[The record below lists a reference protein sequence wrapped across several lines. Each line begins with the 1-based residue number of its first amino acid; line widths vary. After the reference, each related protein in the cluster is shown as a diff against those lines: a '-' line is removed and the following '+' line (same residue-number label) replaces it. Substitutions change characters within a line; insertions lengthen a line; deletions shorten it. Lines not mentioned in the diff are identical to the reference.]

1 MPNRRSPEE
10 IRRSF
15 EMAKK
20 MAERHKVKENELS
33 VSYAKNALLALGII
47 QVLIYFYYYNTAP
60 EMSFTI
66 AIEIAIGAVFFGLY
80 FYARKEPISAFIIGL
95 SVYGGIILMMAVIN
109 PATIFSALFLKAIII
124 AILVTGLT
132 AAKKLPKPKPPV
144 ADDLLDDDFD

>member
-1 MPNRRSPEE
+1 
-10 IRRSF
+10 
-15 EMAKK
+15 
-20 MAERHKVKENELS
+20 
-33 VSYAKNALLALGII
+33 
-47 QVLIYFYYYNTAP
+47 
-60 EMSFTI
+60 MSFTI